1 MERSP
6 QPLSNT
12 TVPAKSPYR
21 PLILLADDDDDL
33 RYLLRIALEHDGYR
47 VAEAGSGIAL
57 LAELQRVNRG
67 DEPPALIIADE
78 RMPGMRGI
86 RVLEQAREWG
96 WSLPLLLMTAFGDH
110 ELVARAS
117 GVGVKVLKK
126 PFDMDD
132 FRTIVQWF
140 VPRRMAMELSCA
152 ACGRSDY
159 FASVDERRDVF
170 FCAECRERMRGF
182 DPDEPLLDVDGGD

>member
-6 QPLSNT
+6 EQLSGIF
-12 TVPAKSPYR
+12 PAESHYR

-33 RYLLRIALEHDGYR
+33 RYLLRITLEHDGYR

-67 DEPPALIIADE
+67 DEPPALVIADE
-78 RMPGMRGI
+78 RMPGIRGI

-110 ELVARAS
+110 ALVDRAS

-140 VPRRMAMELSCA
+140 VPRRMVLELVCA
-152 ACGRSDY
+152 ACGRTDR
-159 FASVDERRDVF
+159 ASPLDGLRDVF
-170 FCAECRERMRGF
+170 FCAECHEEMTEY
-182 DPDEPLLDVDGGD
+182 DPDDPRFELDRGD